1 MLCWEIGRC
10 LRQNILQEK
19 RAAYGKEIVAAV
31 WQQLGWTHFKSS
43 IPIGDP
49 VKRKF
54 YTEMC
59 RIDQIHGFLEAAT
72 LSENWIRKMGNLALV
87 LEAHHTTHIEG
98 TRLTLEE
105 VVSL

>member
-10 LRQNILQEK
+10 IRQNILQDK

-49 VKRKF
+49 VADGGSVSDNQTERKLP
-54 YTEMC
+54 Y
-59 RIDQIHGFLEAAT
+59 
-72 LSENWIRKMGNLALV
+72 
-87 LEAHHTTHIEG
+87 TTHF
-98 TRLTLEE
+98 
-105 VVSL
+105 